1 MSESFSEKNDNRKLA
16 HAYVALALAKDVA
29 NGYVREQPAHAVLH
43 PLLSML
49 DVTARLLEEVL
60 ENALPEEDQALLED
74 SLSEDTLAE
83 NSRSEDSRSE
93 DLRSEDLLSED
104 MSLPCSEMLM

>member
-1 MSESFSEKNDNRKLA
+1 MSESFSEKNDSRKLA

-60 ENALPEEDQALLED
+60 ENALPEEDQGE
-74 SLSEDTLAE
+74 SLP
-83 NSRSEDSRSE
+83 EDSRSE
-93 DLRSEDLLSED
+93 NMQSEDLRSED
-104 MSLPCSEMLM
+104 MSLPCSDMLM

>member
-1 MSESFSEKNDNRKLA
+1 MSESFSEKNDSRKLA

-60 ENALPEEDQALLED
+60 ENVLPEEDQGESFLED
-74 SLSEDTLAE
+74 M
-83 NSRSEDSRSE
+83 RSEGMRSEGIRSE
-93 DLRSEDLLSED
+93 DL
-104 MSLPCSEMLM
+104 SLPCSEMLM

>member
-1 MSESFSEKNDNRKLA
+1 MSESFSEKNDSRKLA

-60 ENALPEEDQALLED
+60 ENALPEEDQREALLED
-74 SLSEDTLAE
+74 SQSEDP
-83 NSRSEDSRSE
+83 RSEA
-93 DLRSEDLLSED
+93 LRSEGMRSEASLSED
-104 MSLPCSEMLM
+104 MSLPCSELLM

>member
-1 MSESFSEKNDNRKLA
+1 MSESFSEKNDSRKLA

-60 ENALPEEDQALLED
+60 ENALPGQDRGEALLED
-74 SLSEDTLAE
+74 SQ
-83 NSRSEDSRSE
+83 
-93 DLRSEDLLSED
+93 SEDLLSKDLLPEDMRSED
-104 MSLPCSEMLM
+104 MSLPCSEMLR

>member
-1 MSESFSEKNDNRKLA
+1 MSESFSEKNDSRKLA

-60 ENALPEEDQALLED
+60 ENALPEEDQGEALTED
-74 SLSEDTLAE
+74 SLSED
-83 NSRSEDSRSE
+83 
-93 DLRSEDLLSED
+93 LLSD
-104 MSLPCSEMLM
+104 GMSLSCSEMLM

>member
-1 MSESFSEKNDNRKLA
+1 MSESFSEKNDSRKLA

-60 ENALPEEDQALLED
+60 ENALPEEDQGEA
-74 SLSEDTLAE
+74 LSEDLLT
-83 NSRSEDSRSE
+83 
-93 DLRSEDLLSED
+93 EDLLSEGL
-104 MSLPCSEMLM
+104 SLPCSEMLM

>member
-1 MSESFSEKNDNRKLA
+1 MSESFSEKNDSRKLA

-60 ENALPEEDQALLED
+60 ENALPEEDQGEELTED
-74 SLSEDTLAE
+74 SLSED
-83 NSRSEDSRSE
+83 
-93 DLRSEDLLSED
+93 LLLEG

>member
-1 MSESFSEKNDNRKLA
+1 MSDSFSEKNDSSKLA

-29 NGYVREQPAHAVLH
+29 NGYVREQPAHAVLR

-60 ENALPEEDQALLED
+60 ENALPEEDQEDALLED
-74 SLSEDTLAE
+74 SLA
-83 NSRSEDSRSE
+83 
-93 DLRSEDLLSED
+93 EDLLSED
-104 MSLPCSEMLM
+104 NSLPCSEMLM

>member
-1 MSESFSEKNDNRKLA
+1 MSESFSEKNDSRKLA

-60 ENALPEEDQALLED
+60 ENALPEEDQGESFLED
-74 SLSEDTLAE
+74 M
-83 NSRSEDSRSE
+83 RSE
-93 DLRSEDLLSED
+93 DLRSEDMRSEE
-104 MSLPCSEMLM
+104 MSLRCSEMLM